1 MEATLAR
8 KKKDEPKPARKPHEA
23 EPAHE
28 AAPEPEHAPAAG
40 VPLFLRRA
48 PASSAP
54 AALAALGDVAVAPA
68 DDALEREAEAVA
80 DAVASRAPAAPSAA
94 PASAPV
100 PAPDAAP
107 LYKTYKNEAAAE
119 STGPASGVP
128 AFLRGAPSVSGT
140 GLGAGDE
147 EQEPDPS
154 AQAGPGT
161 ARAASGAALPPPDGD
176 AYKAYRNPP
185 APGPSP
191 YASTTPAYLRRA
203 AAPSAAPEGSP
214 RAEAAHLPPP
224 RFLAGLPGSLGAAG
238 DGALGVEE
246 TPEARPPDPLLT
258 AAAAAAA
265 GAPGGSGGS
274 GGSGGA
280 GSDGDAGADDPGP
293 PLALDAEAGA
303 AGGSAGGGAGGER
316 GDDEGTDRSWVVM
329 DGLRELLASAFTFA
343 PVPDASVSP
352 TRTDA
357 LPHARASSPGDPLAD
372 GIRILLESILGA
384 DLSGVRVH
392 KQPEDRALA
401 RELDA
406 RAFAL
411 GGDIWLGPGES
422 DQDLKLMA
430 HEVAHVLQGDPLLR
444 RAPAGSKSKPKK
456 EPAKKK
462 AGDAGGSSAAGGA
475 PSASADAAPA
485 AAAGGGDAVPAPLLM
500 PEPPSD
506 LSRDD
511 RARIG
516 EVREQ
521 SAQAADAQADMPP
534 AGEVTDGTR
543 AAVAEPAAEA
553 AGRAQGEL
561 VEGLDEKVKPSPEIE
576 ELCKKIRDVIRKKR
590 PPDEDK
596 LVEAKPEEMAKQAG
610 GELDGSIQGDTKKV
624 QGGYDEM
631 GQTPSGVPAPAEQ
644 PLETL
649 PAGTDS
655 PAVHATAAVPGA
667 VPAEKVSLDAD
678 VASSAQKMDDAGM
691 NKEPAQLVET
701 GPIADARA
709 AQGELVAK
717 AAEDPAKVIA
727 RQEEARGKASAD
739 MAALQ
744 AKALAALRGARKDT
758 AGGVGTQQGK
768 MVKDEAVTRENVGK
782 KAETIFKKAQDDVR
796 GLLTPLPTTAMERW
810 NTEKAVLSREFKDS
824 LAKVKKW
831 IDERHEGV
839 GGAILAGADYLF
851 GLPAWVTLEYDTAEK
866 KFGDGVTR
874 VIREIS
880 IEVNRVVLICE
891 KIVEQANR
899 DIKALYDKLPAELQA
914 WAEGE
919 RARFGEQLDGLKD
932 EARKTR
938 DAFNKDL
945 VQRAGEAVQEVRQEI
960 HKLRQEAGGLVGKV
974 LAAVDAFLEDPAK
987 FIIEGLLQLLGIEPS
1002 SFWALINKISQVI
1015 DDIADNPMSFA
1026 NNLMAGLAAG
1036 FTRFFDN
1043 IGKHLVAGFF
1053 DWLFSGLGSVGVQ
1066 LPKDF
1071 SLKSIIVFALQLMG
1085 ITWAR
1090 IRKLLA
1096 KHIGEK
1102 NVAILE
1108 KAYEMV
1114 ALLIEKGPEGIL
1126 EMIKEK
1132 LDPKTII
1139 DAIIK
1144 AGIEFLVE
1152 ALVKNVSAR
1161 IVMLFNPAGAIVQ
1174 ALEAIY
1180 RVLKW
1185 VFENAARIFSLV
1197 ETVVNGIADVIAG
1210 NIGGMAKAVEK
1221 GLAMLI
1227 APVIDFLADYIGLGD
1242 LPLKIAD
1249 VIKGFQEWV
1258 EGILDTV
1265 IGFLATRA
1273 KELLKALGL
1282 GGKDKPAGAGEG
1294 DGEIGETVRFS
1305 AGGEGHRMWVQTSG
1319 TNATL
1324 MVASSP
1330 EDVQQKIAHWNGK
1343 VDTLPE
1349 KGAEGKEPRKEAKAL
1364 LGEAGALANEANK
1377 DADELAKIIAKHAAP
1392 AAGAAEGKDSGK
1404 SEVDAKDNAL
1414 EGREHALATV
1424 IGKLFDLF
1432 GGGGVEFKAVPATAT
1447 LSGGTADV
1455 LIDASGN
1462 RLRLM
1467 VDGAAGLARLSAV
1480 AGGALAEAHGKSGLT
1495 AARQTI
1501 KEIEV
1506 FLPKIE
1512 EVMLLGGKIEANA
1525 LEEVRGWANEIAAS
1539 VGRLGAT
1546 LEVGSLVRAVEAEQ
1560 MQPAIKPNPSFE
1572 YPKTPSEDYRTVF
1585 TNELLRQLGQQQA
1598 ALNKVTVDKWTVNVN
1613 AFRMEEADFDA
1624 MDVGARRAVLARLQ
1638 TRAREAYDNAFAA
1651 KQAKYDEALEAI
1663 EAALKS
1669 EDVPVPDRASIG
1681 VLLSRFGDQTT
1692 PWRAKHIEGI
1702 KVLYDRAVREDAQF
1716 ATICSEV
1723 MKFVV
1728 LHDPDQIAGGP
1739 EKITEIPLPPPA
1751 STRTPAQW
1759 EKYLA
1764 DLKPMLGSR
1773 RVNSAIGRQWSV
1785 RIQNVYDSVSGAHK
1799 KEAWGLWILNL
1810 DLMDVREYQSK

>member
-8 KKKDEPKPARKPHEA
+8 KKKDEPKPARTPHEA
-23 EPAHE
+23 EPAPE

-54 AALAALGDVAVAPA
+54 APLAALDDVAVASA

-80 DAVASRAPAAPSAA
+80 DAVASRAPAAPS
-94 PASAPV
+94 PAPV
-100 PAPDAAP
+100 PAPAPDAAP

-119 STGPASGVP
+119 STGTASGVP
-128 AFLRGAPSVSGT
+128 AFLRGASSLSET
-140 GLGAGDE
+140 GLGTVDE
-147 EQEPDPS
+147 EQEPDLS

-176 AYKAYRNPP
+176 AYKAYKNHP
-185 APGPSP
+185 APGAAPHPST
-191 YASTTPAYLRRA
+191 APAYLRRA
-203 AAPSAAPEGSP
+203 AAPSAAPEHSP
-214 RAEAAHLPPP
+214 RAEAAHPPPP
-224 RFLAGLPGSLGAAG
+224 RFLAGLLGSLGAPG

-246 TPEARPPDPLLT
+246 AVAARPPDPLL
-258 AAAAAAA
+258 AAAAA
-265 GAPGGSGGS
+265 GA
-274 GGSGGA
+274 SGGA
-280 GSDGDAGADDPGP
+280 GGTGSDGDPGADDPGP
-293 PLALDAEAGA
+293 PLLLDMEAGAAGAAAGA
-303 AGGSAGGGAGGER
+303 AGGSAGGGAAGDGGD
-316 GDDEGTDRSWVVM
+316 GDATDRSRIAM
-329 DGLRELLASAFTFA
+329 DGLRGLPASAFA
-343 PVPDASVSP
+343 PAPAASASP
-352 TRTDA
+352 SRADA

-372 GIRILLESILGA
+372 GIRVLLESILGA

-392 KQPEDRALA
+392 RQPEDRALA
-401 RELDA
+401 RDLDA

-430 HEVAHVLQGDPLLR
+430 HEVAHVLQGDSLLR

-456 EPAKKK
+456 GPAKKK
-462 AGDAGGSSAAGGA
+462 AGDAGGPSASGGA
-475 PSASADAAPA
+475 PAASADAAPA
-485 AAAGGGDAVPAPLLM
+485 AAAGGGDAVPVPLLM

-521 SAQAADAQADMPP
+521 SGQAADAQADMPP

-576 ELCKKIRDVIRKKR
+576 ALCKKIREVIRKKR

-596 LVEAKPEEMAKQAG
+596 LVEAEPEEMAKQAG
-610 GELDGSIQGDTKKV
+610 GELDDSIQGDTKKV

-631 GQTPSGVPAPAEQ
+631 GETPSGAPAPAEG
-644 PLETL
+644 PLETP
-649 PAGTDS
+649 PAETGS

-691 NKEPAQLVET
+691 NTEPAQLVET

-709 AQGELVAK
+709 AHGELSTK

-758 AGGVGTQQGK
+758 AGGVGAQQGK
-768 MVKDEAVTRENVGK
+768 MVKEEAVTRENVGT
-782 KAETIFKKAQDDVR
+782 KAEAIFKQAQEDVR
-796 GLLTPLPTTAMERW
+796 GLLKPLPTTAMERW

-824 LAKVKKW
+824 LARVKKW

-851 GLPAWVTLEYDTAEK
+851 GLPGWVTREYDAAEK

-880 IEVNRVVLICE
+880 VEVNRVVLICE

-899 DIKALYDKLPAELQA
+899 DIKALYDQLPAELQA

-919 RARFGEQLDGLKD
+919 RARFAEQLDGLKQ
-932 EARKTR
+932 EAHATR

-945 VQRAGEAVQEVRQEI
+945 VKRAGEAVQEVRQEI

-974 LAAVDAFLEDPAK
+974 LAAVEAFLEDPAK
-987 FIIEGLLQLLGIEPS
+987 FIIEGLLSLLGIEPA
-1002 SFWALINKISQVI
+1002 SFWALINRISQVI

-1036 FTRFFDN
+1036 FGRFFDN
-1043 IGKHLVAGFF
+1043 IGTHLVAGFF

-1071 SLKSIIVFALQLMG
+1071 SLKSIITFALQLMG

-1102 NVAILE
+1102 NVALLE
-1108 KAYEMV
+1108 KAYEMI
-1114 ALLIEKGPEGIL
+1114 ALLIEKGPEGIF

-1139 DAIIK
+1139 DQIIQ

-1185 VFENAARIFSLV
+1185 VFENAARIFALV

-1258 EGILDTV
+1258 EGILDSV
-1265 IGFLATRA
+1265 IGFLATKA

-1282 GGKDKPAGAGEG
+1282 GGKDKPGGAEG

-1319 TNATL
+1319 TSATL
-1324 MVASSP
+1324 MVASVP
-1330 EDVQQKIAHWNGK
+1330 EDVQQKLAHWNGK

-1364 LGEAGALANEANK
+1364 LGEAGALADQANK

-1432 GGGGVEFKAVPATAT
+1432 GGGGVEFTPVPATAT
-1447 LSGGTADV
+1447 LTGGTAEI
-1455 LIDASGN
+1455 LIEASGN
-1462 RLRLM
+1462 RLRLK
-1467 VDGAAGLARLSAV
+1467 VDGEAGYARLSAV
-1480 AGGALAEAHGKSGLT
+1480 ANGALSDAHGKSGVV
-1495 AARQTI
+1495 AVRQTI
-1501 KEIEV
+1501 KEIDAV
-1506 FLPKIE
+1506 LPQIE
-1512 EVMLLGGKIEANA
+1512 EVMLLGGKIEASA
-1525 LEEVRGWANEIAAS
+1525 LEQVRGWAKEIAAS
-1539 VGRLGAT
+1539 VGRLGVT
-1546 LEVGSLVRAVEAEQ
+1546 LEVGSLARAEKAEQ
-1560 MQPAIKPNPSFE
+1560 MQPAIKPNPPFE
-1572 YPKTPSEDYRTVF
+1572 YPKTPSDDYRTVF
-1585 TNELLRQLGQQQA
+1585 MNELLRQLGQQQA

-1624 MDVGARRAVLARLQ
+1624 MDVGGRRAVLARLQ
-1638 TRAREAYDNAFAA
+1638 ARARAAYDNAFEA
-1651 KQAKYDEALEAI
+1651 KQAQYDEALEAI
-1663 EAALKS
+1663 EAALKK
-1669 EDVPVPDRASIG
+1669 EDVPVPDRASIE

-1692 PWRAKHIEGI
+1692 PWRAKHLEGI
-1702 KVLYDRAVREDAQF
+1702 KVLYDRAVKADAQF

-1739 EKITEIPLPPPA
+1739 EKITEVPPPPPA

-1759 EKYLA
+1759 EAYLA
-1764 DLKPMLGSR
+1764 LLKPMLGAR
-1773 RVNSAIGRQWSV
+1773 RVNSAIGRQWNV
-1785 RIQNVYDSVSGAHK
+1785 RIQNVYDSVTGAHK
-1799 KEAWGLWILNL
+1799 KESWGLWILNL
-1810 DLMDVREYQSK
+1810 DLMDVREYQPK